1 MRPLIIDFLQDHGW
15 GGITWFVPTAGALY
29 GVTMVAIVLLFL
41 RRTTQVGLPLSQALS
56 ASIAGV
62 IGVIVGGHL
71 YYLLG
76 TGTMAASGP
85 IDWITQEGA
94 GSWGGYL
101 GGMLGMAAYLRWK
114 RASAWPYLDVL
125 GSVGSLTAVVGRWG
139 CLLFGCDFGRVT
151 SVPWAVSYPPGSFAY
166 NAHVTSG
173 ALSPD
178 AVQSLAV
185 HPLPV
190 YLSINGLIVFLLVSA
205 IWRRWRNIPGV
216 TLAASWVLYGAT
228 RFFWEFLRDAA
239 AGGATSGL
247 SLPQWMALNAIVV
260 SGVIAL
266 VASRRWRLGAASA
279 VQVG

>member
-1 MRPLIIDFLQDHGW
+1 MWPWIIDSLQEHGLGW
-15 GGITWFVPTAGALY
+15 FTWFVPTAGVLY
-29 GVTMVAIVLLFL
+29 GLTMIVIVLLFL
-41 RRTTQVGLPLSQALS
+41 RRSTNIGLPIPRALS
-56 ASIAGV
+56 VCIAGV

-76 TGTMAASGP
+76 TGTLAANGP
-85 IDWITQEGA
+85 ITWITQEGA

-101 GGMLGMAAYLRWK
+101 GCMLGMAAYLRWQ
-114 RASAWPYLDVL
+114 RTDVWPSLDVL
-125 GSVGSLTAVVGRWG
+125 GSVGALAAVVGRWG

-166 NAHVTSG
+166 SAHVASG

-185 HPLPV
+185 HPVPV
-190 YLSINGLIVFLLVSA
+190 CLSINGLIVFLLVSA

-216 TLAASWVLYGAT
+216 TIAAFWVLYGAT
-228 RFFWEFLRDAA
+228 RFFWEFLRDPA

-260 SGVIAL
+260 GGAIAL
-266 VASRRWRLGAASA
+266 VASRRWRLGAVPA